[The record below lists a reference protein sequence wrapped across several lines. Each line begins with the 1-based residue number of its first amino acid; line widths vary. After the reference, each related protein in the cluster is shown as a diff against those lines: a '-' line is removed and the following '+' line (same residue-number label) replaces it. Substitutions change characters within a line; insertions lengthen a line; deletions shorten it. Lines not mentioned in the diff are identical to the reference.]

1 MFCDDGRFVL
11 GRDPLVGE
19 MYKQVQRARQ
29 EAGAVVAMAGWQ
41 TGGLSVNKVWCSDN
55 KMGAGSIIQQQPGV
69 MLGWYEMVV
78 YWAGLMISVG
88 GV

>member
-1 MFCDDGRFVL
+1 MMNVCKKVVMEDGWRRLCDGAEWLFCDDGRIVL

-41 TGGLSVNKVWCSDN
+41 TGGLSVNKV
-55 KMGAGSIIQQQPGV
+55 
-69 MLGWYEMVV
+69 
-78 YWAGLMISVG
+78 
-88 GV
+88 